1 MSPEDFH
8 DVSMRRTNQEVI
20 LGSVL
25 LPPDPSILEYG
36 IQFVGLDPYPVDQI
50 ARLFRLAKST
60 VSVAT
65 NGIVVSTT
73 FHRRKGPVDP
83 AGPTFRRFV
92 ETRIEGLSST
102 PIVLRGYYSQSR
114 SFHWGAHNGWDEFL
128 FEPQLE
134 DGISSEVL
142 EELRAANV
150 RAVRIGMP
158 GGIFAG
164 WVDVVYRID
173 LIGFDWQTR
182 PAIKWN

>member
-1 MSPEDFH
+1 
-8 DVSMRRTNQEVI
+8 
-20 LGSVL
+20 
-25 LPPDPSILEYG
+25 
-36 IQFVGLDPYPVDQI
+36 
-50 ARLFRLAKST
+50 
-60 VSVAT
+60 
-65 NGIVVSTT
+65 
-73 FHRRKGPVDP
+73 
-83 AGPTFRRFV
+83 V

-114 SFHWGAHNGWDEFL
+114 SFGWGAHNGWDEFL

-142 EELRAANV
+142 EELRAADA

-158 GGIFAG
+158 GDIFAG

-182 PAIKWN
+182 PAASALSVTTETSP